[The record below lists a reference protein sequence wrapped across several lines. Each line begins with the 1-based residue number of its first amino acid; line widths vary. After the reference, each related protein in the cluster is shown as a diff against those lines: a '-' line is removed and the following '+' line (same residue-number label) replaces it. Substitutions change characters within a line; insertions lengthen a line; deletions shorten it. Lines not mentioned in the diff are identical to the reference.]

1 MLTPEQYNS
10 ATAAQLLD
18 AYENAEIALDHRLLR
33 ALLAQIDGVAK
44 WANDNVDNDILTE
57 LLEMFSHAPTPAAL
71 PFLIEFARQ
80 YHDDIPEELI
90 EALARLGAPA
100 LEPLLALYEEK
111 KNEPGEVPFAL
122 VCLHIRDPRID
133 AVIDEVAANDPEDA
147 KFLREV
153 YADATGELE
162 PFDIFKDYPEQA
174 APDLRY
180 LPIPKRIEFLSSP
193 DVNYRLAAAASFID
207 TDLDR
212 ATAEPIVTCA
222 RGDEH
227 PMVRGLAW
235 QALESRAKEDKSLRQ
250 EMTERLANPTAD
262 YDERGGIAVAL
273 ASHMAEPGIRGAVE
287 QLHAV
292 PEARARALEAMWR
305 SFDKTFEPFVV
316 PFIEDP
322 DSDVRQQAILA
333 AGYLN
338 LGSEAA
344 RLEKQFTD
352 PDFRDDAL
360 FSYALCC
367 RAEVSRP
374 FMKKLLRQIDKLA
387 GGLDEEEVKTVMQA
401 LDLRLEMHGL
411 KPVFSTE
418 EGHAH
423 E

>member
-1 MLTPEQYNS
+1 MLTPDQFDS

-18 AYENAEIALDHRLLR
+18 AYENAEVALDHRLLR
-33 ALLAQIDGVAK
+33 ALLAEMDGVAK

-57 LLEMFSHAPTPAAL
+57 LLELFSHSPTPAAL

-80 YHDDIPEELI
+80 YHDDIPGELI

-100 LEPLLALYEEK
+100 VDPLLELYAEK
-111 KNEPGEVPFAL
+111 KEEPGEVPFAL
-122 VCLHIRDPRID
+122 VCLHVPDPRID
-133 AVIDEVAANDPEDA
+133 AVIEEVAASDPEDA

-153 YADATGELE
+153 YTDMSGESE
-162 PFDIFKDYPEQA
+162 PFDIFKNYPEQA
-174 APDLRY
+174 APDLRT
-180 LPIPKRIEFLSSP
+180 LPVPNRVEFLTSN

-212 ATAEPIVTCA
+212 ATAEPLLTCA

-235 QALESRAKEDKSLRQ
+235 QALESCAKDDKALRK
-250 EMTERLANPTAD
+250 EMAERLADVGTD

-273 ASHMAEPGIRGAVE
+273 ASHMAEPGIRAAIE
-287 QLHAV
+287 QLHWV

-305 SFDKTFEPFVV
+305 SFDKTFESYVIPY
-316 PFIEDP
+316 IEDP
-322 DSDVRQQAILA
+322 DSEVRQQAILA

-338 LGSEAA
+338 LGSEAS
-344 RLEKQFTD
+344 RLEKQFSD

-360 FSYALCC
+360 FAYALCC
-367 RAEVSRP
+367 RGEVSRP

-387 GGLDEEEVKTVMQA
+387 NGLDADEVKTVMQA

-418 EGHAH
+418 EGH

>member
-1 MLTPEQYNS
+1 MLTPDQYNS

-18 AYENAEIALDHRLLR
+18 AYENAEVALDHRLLR
-33 ALLAQIDGVAK
+33 ALLDKMDGVAK
-44 WANDNVDNDILTE
+44 WANENVDNDILDE
-57 LLEMFSHAPTPAAL
+57 LLQLFSHSPAPAAL

-80 YHDDIPEELI
+80 YHDDLPEELI
-90 EALARLGAPA
+90 EVLARLGEPA
-100 LEPLLALYEEK
+100 LVPLLALYEEK
-111 KNEPGEVPFAL
+111 KDDPGEIPFAI
-122 VCLHIRDPRID
+122 VCLHVPDPRVE
-133 AVIDEVAANDPEDA
+133 AVIEEVAAKDPEDA

-153 YADATGELE
+153 YADNSGVSE
-162 PFDIFKDYPEQA
+162 PFDIFQEYPEQA

-180 LPIPKRIEFLSSP
+180 LPVPKRLEFLTSA

-207 TDLDR
+207 AELDR
-212 ATAEPIVTCA
+212 ATAEPVITCA

-235 QALESRAKEDKSLRQ
+235 QALESRVKDDKALRKE
-250 EMTERLANPTAD
+250 MAERLADANAD

-273 ASHMAEPGIRGAVE
+273 ASQMAEPGIRAAVE
-287 QLHAV
+287 KLHAM

-305 SFDKTFEPFVV
+305 SFDKTFEPYVI
-316 PFIEDP
+316 PHIEDP
-322 DSDVRQQAILA
+322 DSEVRQQAILA

-352 PDFRDDAL
+352 SDFRDDAL
-360 FSYALCC
+360 FAYALCC

>member
-1 MLTPEQYNS
+1 VLTPDQYNS
-10 ATAAQLLD
+10 ATATQLLD

-33 ALLAQIDGVAK
+33 PLIAQIDGVAK

-57 LLEMFSHAPTPAAL
+57 LLQLFSHAPTPAAL

-90 EALARLGAPA
+90 EALTRVGAPA

-111 KNEPGEVPFAL
+111 REDPGEVPFAL
-122 VCLHIRDPRID
+122 VCLHVPDSRID
-133 AVIDEVAANDPEDA
+133 AIIDEVAEKDPEDA

-153 YADATGELE
+153 YADDSGVSE
-162 PFDIFKDYPEQA
+162 PYDIFKDYPEQA

-180 LPIPKRIEFLSSP
+180 LPVSSRIEFLTSS

-207 TDLDR
+207 TDIDR
-212 ATAEPIVTCA
+212 ATAEPLITCA

-235 QALESRAKEDKSLRQ
+235 QALEARAKEDKALHQ
-250 EMTERLANPTAD
+250 EMAERLADVGTD

-273 ASHMAEPGIRGAVE
+273 ASHMAEPGIRAAIE
-287 QLHAV
+287 QLHTV
-292 PEARARALEAMWR
+292 PEGRARALEAMWR
-305 SFDKTFEPFVV
+305 SFDKTFEPYVT
-316 PFIEDP
+316 PHIEDA
-322 DSDVRQQAILA
+322 DSEVRQQAILA
-333 AGYLN
+333 AGYLG
-338 LGSEAA
+338 LGSEAG

-352 PDFRDDAL
+352 DDFRDDAL

-367 RAEVSRP
+367 RTEVSRP

>member
-1 MLTPEQYNS
+1 VITPEQYTS

-33 ALLAQIDGVAK
+33 ALLDKIDGVAA
-44 WANDNVDNDILTE
+44 WANENPDNDILSE
-57 LLEMFSHAPTPAAL
+57 LLELFCHKPTAAAL

-80 YHDDIPEELI
+80 YHDEMPEELI
-90 EALARLGAPA
+90 EAFNRLGAPA
-100 LEPLLALYEEK
+100 LEALLALYEEK
-111 KNEPGEVPFAL
+111 KEDPGEIPFAL
-122 VCLHIRDPRID
+122 ACLHVRDPRIEAILDTAAAAD
-133 AVIDEVAANDPEDA
+133 AEDG

-153 YADATGELE
+153 YTDDAGEFE
-162 PFDIFKDYPEQA
+162 PYDIFKDYPEEA

-180 LPIPKRIEFLSSP
+180 HPVKRRIEFLTSP

-207 TDLDR
+207 TELD
-212 ATAEPIVTCA
+212 EKSIPPLLTCA

-235 QALESRAKEDKSLRQ
+235 QALESCVGADKELRK
-250 EMTERLANPTAD
+250 EMAAILADPKGD
-262 YDERGGIAVAL
+262 FDERGGIAVAL
-273 ASHMAEPGIRGAVE
+273 AQHMAEPGVREAVE
-287 QLHAV
+287 RLHAV
-292 PEARARALEAMWR
+292 PEGRARAIEAMWR

-316 PFIEDP
+316 PYIEDP

-333 AGYLN
+333 AGYLG
-338 LGSEAA
+338 LGSEAS
-344 RLEKQFTD
+344 RIEKQFQD
-352 PDFRDDAL
+352 ADFRDDAL
-360 FSYALCC
+360 FAYALCC

-387 GGLDEEEVKTVMQA
+387 NGLEEDEVRTVMQA

-418 EGHAH
+418 EGHQH
-423 E
+423 D